1 MIGIEIRLSLRLL
14 TEMIVNP
21 NNTVS
26 QTNPFSLKG
35 RELQKYNLLKYRV
48 ISAVLDYIATMNGT
62 ILPGMRQPEAFP
74 EDSIYQMLLGC
85 GIISRGKYDT
95 ADYNRIMSDMCYMGL
110 IKMSNGYIFMTP
122 YTIEAYTKQTFH
134 QIFASLL
141 TAEDSRKLG
150 HRTLVVSALA
160 LIVALASLCISI
172 FPS

>member
-1 MIGIEIRLSLRLL
+1 MNQRLTISLPTLMIGIEIRLTLRLL

-21 NNTVS
+21 NNNTVS
-26 QTNPFSLKG
+26 QTNPFSLCG
-35 RELQKYNLLKYRV
+35 RKLQKYNLLKYRV

-141 TAEDSRKLG
+141 AAEDSRKLG
-150 HRTLVVSALA
+150 IAL
-160 LIVALASLCISI
+160 S
-172 FPS
+172 